1 MPITLLLA
9 DDSVVIQKL
18 VGLSF
23 ANEDIEII
31 TVDNGDDAVSRANE
45 CKPDMILADVVMPG
59 MNGYEVCAAIR
70 SNPEL
75 ASTPVLLLT
84 GTFEA
89 FDEGRA
95 NEVGASGH
103 ITKPFEAQALVDRV
117 TAILAEQLAQQRPTA
132 AEAVCSAADSDFFD
146 DKLGDL
152 AASTPESPVP
162 AVSGPPQDFAFGGSD
177 DQPLSPPLDD
187 VSAQTMALDPG
198 SDLNDLLDGAGGDR
212 TVAIMPEMLAEDLVA
227 TAPPLE
233 ESDDSAPV
241 ATTNPDQTMLVDD
254 FLDSPH
260 DSPDPIAG
268 ETPGEPPIGQSGT
281 PIGTVNLDGMA
292 PPSPAPD
299 SPPESPQ
306 AEDASLALDGLGFG
320 DPAAVP
326 AVDFDAPTG
335 DETMLAEDLF
345 SDGPDLNS
353 SLDEGL
359 SDPTSPQL
367 PSSEGLDT
375 VFAGADFGAEPAGRS
390 IVPDNAND
398 YDVSA
403 SDLKVDPLGED
414 PSWSA
419 GVPVGVQTGPEP
431 IPSAPSVTEG
441 AVPPASTPD
450 PARQAEAASPGLRPD
465 SNDSGEA
472 DLASADDPAEPSLE
486 SETSPSIGVAT
497 ATVATSP
504 AATSP
509 VATSTTAPRPD
520 LTPAMRDRIHD
531 TLEKVAWEAFSDL
544 SDDIVRQLMQRVE
557 QIAWE
562 VIPQMAET
570 LIRDE
575 IRRMK
580 GDEGDQ

>member
-45 CKPDMILADVVMPG
+45 CKPDLILADVVMPG

-95 NEVGASGH
+95 DEVGATGH

-117 TAILAEQLAQQRPTA
+117 TGILAERLAQQRPAA
-132 AEAVCSAADSDFFD
+132 AEAVSPSADSDFFD
-146 DKLGDL
+146 DNLGDL
-152 AASTPESPVP
+152 AESAPESPVP
-162 AVSGPPQDFAFGGSD
+162 PVSRPPEDFAFGGSEN
-177 DQPLSPPLDD
+177 QPLSTPLDD
-187 VSAQTMALDPG
+187 VRAQTAALDSG

-227 TAPPLE
+227 TTPPLE
-233 ESDDSAPV
+233 ASDDSAPLPM
-241 ATTNPDQTMLVDD
+241 TNPDQTMLVDD
-254 FLDSPH
+254 FPDKPL

-268 ETPGEPPIGQSGT
+268 ELPVEPPMDHSGT
-281 PIGTVNLDGMA
+281 ASGAMNLDGTA
-292 PPSPAPD
+292 PPPAAPALD
-299 SPPESPQ
+299 SAPESPE
-306 AEDASLALDGLGFG
+306 AGDASLALDALGFG
-320 DPAAVP
+320 DPPAVP
-326 AVDFDAPTG
+326 AVDSDAPSG

-345 SDGPDLNS
+345 ADGPDLSS
-353 SLDEGL
+353 SLDEAL

-367 PSSEGLDT
+367 PASEGLDT
-375 VFAGADFGAEPAGRS
+375 VFGGADFGAAPAGRS

-419 GVPVGVQTGPEP
+419 GVPAGVQTGPEP
-431 IPSAPSVTEG
+431 ISSAPSVTEG
-441 AVPPASTPD
+441 ADRPAP
-450 PARQAEAASPGLRPD
+450 
-465 SNDSGEA
+465 
-472 DLASADDPAEPSLE
+472 E

-497 ATVATSP
+497 SPVATS
-504 AATSP
+504 T

-562 VIPQMAET
+562 IIPQMAET

-580 GDEGDQ
+580 GDEGEQ